1 MRQDIRTVARVNALG
16 DRIRRRRK
24 EKQLSQRDFASRV
37 AARLKEQDRR
47 GFDFSYLSKI
57 ENGHLV
63 PSVAAL
69 VAIAEELD
77 DSPDELLALAQKAPP
92 DLGKK
97 LVDSPTARLFYR
109 SAMEMNLSEA
119 DWKRL
124 LDDLESRKG
133 RK

>member
-1 MRQDIRTVARVNALG
+1 MAEANALG

-24 EKQLSQRDFASRV
+24 ETQLSQREFASRV
-37 AARLKEQDRR
+37 ATRLKEQDGR

-69 VAIAEELD
+69 VAIAEELGD
-77 DSPDELLALAQKAPP
+77 NPDELLALAEKAPS
-92 DLGKK
+92 DLGQK
-97 LVDSPTARLFYR
+97 LRNSPNARLFYR
-109 SAMEMNLSEA
+109 SAVDLNLSEG

-124 LDDLESRKG
+124 LDELKSRKE
-133 RK
+133 KK

>member
-1 MRQDIRTVARVNALG
+1 MARVNPLG

-24 EKQLSQRDFASRV
+24 ERALSQRDFASRV
-37 AARLKEQDRR
+37 AAKLKEQDRR

-77 DSPDELLALAQKAPP
+77 DNPDELLALAEKAPP

-119 DWKRL
+119 DWKSL

>member
-1 MRQDIRTVARVNALG
+1 MAEANALG

-24 EKQLSQRDFASRV
+24 ETQLSQREFASRV
-37 AARLKEQDRR
+37 ATRLKEQDGR

-69 VAIAEELD
+69 VAIAEELGD
-77 DSPDELLALAQKAPP
+77 NPDELLALAEKAPS
-92 DLGKK
+92 DLGQK
-97 LVDSPTARLFYR
+97 LRDSPNARLFYR
-109 SAMEMNLSEA
+109 SAVDLNLSEG

-124 LDDLESRKG
+124 LDELKSRKE
-133 RK
+133 KK